1 MTLAQDIPSTAA
13 RPRYIT
19 RHVTYR
25 LPIIGR
31 MAREVVEGPVDNAFA
46 AIIGG
51 VSAVAIAVVIWGYPA
66 LIFSA
71 LLATVLMLVTLIRIT
86 LG

>member
-1 MTLAQDIPSTAA
+1 MTIAPDTE

-31 MAREVVEGPVDNAFA
+31 MAREVAEGPVENAYA
-46 AIIGG
+46 AIIG
-51 VSAVAIAVVIWGYPA
+51 VVCAVAIGVMIWGYPA

-71 LLATVLMLVTLIRIT
+71 LLATALIMITLIRIT
-86 LG
+86 MG